1 MKLVFLETRS
11 FSSVADRGWQN
22 RGREFPRLHSISLY
36 GGFGLRNDLD
46 FAPLYR
52 SSVGFD
58 RVLNL
63 LNNAQ
68 RLQAID
74 TWPPYDIVKTTEN
87 DYRIEMAVAGF
98 GDSDLDITQER
109 NVLVVKGQ
117 KAEAKDGEYLHRG
130 IAGRSFERRFEL
142 ADHVKV
148 EDASLVNGLLR
159 ILLKREI
166 PEAMKPRKIAIG
178 TSAGQTAPLQIE
190 AERQVA

>member
-1 MKLVFLETRS
+1 M
-11 FSSVADRGWQN
+11 
-22 RGREFPRLHSISLY
+22 
-36 GGFGLRNDLD
+36 RNDLD

-58 RVLNL
+58 RVFNL
-63 LNNAQ
+63 LNSAQ

-74 TWPPYDIVKTTEN
+74 TWPPYDIVKTSED

-109 NVLVVKGQ
+109 NVLIVKGQ

-148 EDASLVNGLLR
+148 EDASLVNGMLR

-166 PEAMKPRKIAIG
+166 PDAMKPRKITIG

>member
-1 MKLVFLETRS
+1 M
-11 FSSVADRGWQN
+11 
-22 RGREFPRLHSISLY
+22 
-36 GGFGLRNDLD
+36 RNDLD

-58 RVLNL
+58 RVFNL

-74 TWPPYDIVKTTEN
+74 AWPPYDIVKTSDN

-98 GDSDLDITQER
+98 GNSDLDITQER

-117 KAEAKDGEYLHRG
+117 KDESKDGEYLHRG

-148 EDASLVNGLLR
+148 EDASLANGLLQ
-159 ILLKREI
+159 ISLKREI
-166 PEAMKPRKIAIG
+166 PEAMKPRKITIG
-178 TSAGQTAPLQIE
+178 TSSVQSEPLQIE
-190 AERQVA
+190 AERNVA

>member
-1 MKLVFLETRS
+1 M
-11 FSSVADRGWQN
+11 
-22 RGREFPRLHSISLY
+22 
-36 GGFGLRNDLD
+36 RNDLD

-58 RVLNL
+58 RVSNL

-74 TWPPYDIVKTTEN
+74 TWPPYDIVKTN
-87 DYRIEMAVAGF
+87 DDEYRIEMAVAGF
-98 GDSDLDITQER
+98 GDSDLDIIQER
-109 NVLVVKGQ
+109 NVLVIKGQ

-148 EDASLVNGLLR
+148 EDAYLVNGLLS
-159 ILLKREI
+159 IALKREI
-166 PEAMKPRKIAIG
+166 PETLKARKIAIG
-178 TSAGQTAPLQIE
+178 TGGEQAAPLQIE
-190 AERQVA
+190 AEHQAA

>member
-1 MKLVFLETRS
+1 M
-11 FSSVADRGWQN
+11 
-22 RGREFPRLHSISLY
+22 
-36 GGFGLRNDLD
+36 RNDLD

-58 RVLNL
+58 RVFNL

-74 TWPPYDIVKTTEN
+74 TWPPYDIVKTSDN

-109 NVLVVKGQ
+109 NVLIVTGQ

-166 PEAMKPRKIAIG
+166 PEAMKPRKITIG

>member
-1 MKLVFLETRS
+1 
-11 FSSVADRGWQN
+11 
-22 RGREFPRLHSISLY
+22 
-36 GGFGLRNDLD
+36 
-46 FAPLYR
+46 
-52 SSVGFD
+52 
-58 RVLNL
+58 
-63 LNNAQ
+63 
-68 RLQAID
+68 
-74 TWPPYDIVKTTEN
+74 
-87 DYRIEMAVAGF
+87 MAVAGF
-98 GDSDLDITQER
+98 GDADLDITQER

-117 KAEAKDGEYLHRG
+117 KADAKDGEYLHRG

-178 TSAGQTAPLQIE
+178 TSAGQTGPLQIE

>member
-1 MKLVFLETRS
+1 M
-11 FSSVADRGWQN
+11 
-22 RGREFPRLHSISLY
+22 
-36 GGFGLRNDLD
+36 RNDHD

-74 TWPPYDIVKTTEN
+74 TWPPYDIVKTGDD

-98 GDSDLDITQER
+98 GESDLDIIQER
-109 NVLVVKGQ
+109 NVLVIKGQ

-159 ILLKREI
+159 IALKREI

-178 TSAGQTAPLQIE
+178 TRGEQAAPLQIE

>member
-1 MKLVFLETRS
+1 M
-11 FSSVADRGWQN
+11 
-22 RGREFPRLHSISLY
+22 
-36 GGFGLRNDLD
+36 RNDFD

-58 RVLNL
+58 RVFNL
-63 LNNAQ
+63 LSNAQ

-98 GDSDLDITQER
+98 GESDLDITQER

-178 TSAGQTAPLQIE
+178 TSVGQTPPLQIE

>member
-1 MKLVFLETRS
+1 M
-11 FSSVADRGWQN
+11 
-22 RGREFPRLHSISLY
+22 
-36 GGFGLRNDLD
+36 RNDLD

-58 RVLNL
+58 RVFNL

-98 GDSDLDITQER
+98 GDADLDITQER
-109 NVLVVKGQ
+109 NVLIVKGQ
-117 KAEAKDGEYLHRG
+117 KAEAKDGDYLHRG

>member
-1 MKLVFLETRS
+1 M
-11 FSSVADRGWQN
+11 
-22 RGREFPRLHSISLY
+22 
-36 GGFGLRNDLD
+36 RNDLD

-58 RVLNL
+58 RVFNL

-74 TWPPYDIVKTTEN
+74 TWPPYDIVKTNEN

-98 GDSDLDITQER
+98 GKSDLDITQER
-109 NVLVVKGQ
+109 NVLIVKGQ